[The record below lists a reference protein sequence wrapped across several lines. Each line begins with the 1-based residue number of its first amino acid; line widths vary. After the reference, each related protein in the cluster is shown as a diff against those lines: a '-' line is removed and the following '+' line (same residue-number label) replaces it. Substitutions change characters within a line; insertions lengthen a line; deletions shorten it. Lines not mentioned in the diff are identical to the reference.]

1 MAIASTL
8 TVTAPSGASESLVTI
23 ASNGDGGVRRV
34 NTASAANL
42 PELLSASKKDLKPSG
57 ARTFPIRQ
65 ITVNY
70 SVPVA
75 ATATTPAFTVNY
87 RHVVDIPLI
96 AGVDMLPYVARA
108 AIMCS
113 QYFRNAAHVGADV
126 TGGKY
131 GVNAVTDLILG
142 ML

>member
-8 TVTAPSGASESLVTI
+8 TVTTPTGGSESLVAI

-34 NTASAANL
+34 NANSASNL
-42 PELLSASKKDLKPSG
+42 PELLSASKRDLKPSG

-75 ATATTPAFTVNY
+75 ATATVPAFTVNY
-87 RHVVDIPLI
+87 RHVVDVPLI
-96 AGVDMLPYVARA
+96 AGVDVMPYVSRA
-108 AIMCS
+108 ALMVS
-113 QYFRNAAHVGADV
+113 QYFRNAPHLAADV

-131 GVNAVTDLILG
+131 GVTAVTDLILG